1 MSNGS
6 SGCGNIGIKKIKER
20 GWKRV
25 KIKKLARL
33 CSARKRIQLYDGD
46 KVQYIGDGSAIY
58 PVWGMPDLDEES
70 LMVVFD
76 VPEKKQKDFLV
87 SRDPTPRGINLGD
100 VDETEQMVERLDLE
114 IDGMMLLRTSRG
126 LAMVQGKYL
135 SPIEDEENIELY
147 ERTGANGAQYI
158 AAKAGFNLMAL
169 ISVVQVTAGFV
180 DKLAELLELAAQRAA
195 QNLREESAQKDEA
208 Q

>member
-1 MSNGS
+1 M
-6 SGCGNIGIKKIKER
+6 
-20 GWKRV
+20 

-33 CSARKRIQLYDGD
+33 CSGRKRIQLYDGD

-76 VPEKKQKDFLV
+76 IPEKKQKDFFV
-87 SRDPTPRGINLGD
+87 SREPTPQGINLGD

-158 AAKAGFNLMAL
+158 AAKSGFDLIAL
-169 ISVVQVTAGFV
+169 ISVVQVTTGFV
-180 DKLAELLELAAQRAA
+180 DKLAKLLELATQRTAQD
-195 QNLREESAQKDEA
+195 LQKERQDEP
-208 Q
+208 QQMEM